1 MLVDDKKPFL
11 QWLTLLAESFNRKV
25 SSLLLETYWQC
36 LYEYPFVQVKQA
48 MLSALQNPDRQ
59 KWGMPTP
66 ADLIILIQ
74 GDSRSH
80 ALKAWS
86 QVVTA
91 IRTVGRYD
99 SVVFDNP
106 IIHCVIRDMGGWIYL
121 CQQPEKELP
130 FLRQEFEKRY
140 RDYQGKPL
148 PSYPRSLKGSL
159 EHDNQVQ
166 GFSHSQPDPIL
177 LGDPERALGVYANG
191 TAQKSMIPLSLSQ
204 AVHQF
209 PQLQEVKTTRKE
221 EN

>member
-1 MLVDDKKPFL
+1 MLAEDKKIFL

-36 LYEYPFVQVKQA
+36 LEAYPFVQVKQA
-48 MLSALQNPDRQ
+48 MLSTLQNPDR
-59 KWGMPTP
+59 KWGMPNP
-66 ADLIILIQ
+66 ADLVILIQ
-74 GDSRSH
+74 GDSRSY

-99 SVVFDNP
+99 SVVFDNS

-121 CQQPEKELP
+121 CQQSEKELP

-166 GFSHSQPDPIL
+166 GFSHNPPDPIL
-177 LGDPERALGVYANG
+177 IGSPECALAVYANG
-191 TAQKSMIPLSLSQ
+191 AKQRATTPLSLSQ
-204 AVHQF
+204 ANQQF
-209 PQLQEVKTTRKE
+209 PKLQADTE
-221 EN
+221 ES

>member
-1 MLVDDKKPFL
+1 MLTDDKKPFL
-11 QWLTLLAESFNRKV
+11 EWLTLLAESFNRKV

-36 LYEYPFVQVKQA
+36 LKVYPFVQVKQA
-48 MLSALQNPDRQ
+48 MLNTLQNSDRQ

-66 ADLIILIQ
+66 ADLIVLIQ
-74 GDSRSH
+74 GDTHHH
-80 ALKAWS
+80 ALNAWS
-86 QVVTA
+86 QVITA

-106 IIHCVIRDMGGWIYL
+106 IIHCVIRDMGGWVYL

-130 FLRQEFEKRY
+130 FLRHEFEKRY

-166 GFSHSQPDPIL
+166 SFSHTPPDPIL
-177 LGDPERALGVYANG
+177 IGDAKKALAVYAKG
-191 TAQKSMIPLSLSQ
+191 TKQLSRYPLTLSQ
-204 AVHQF
+204 ATEQF
-209 PQLQEVKTTRKE
+209 SQLQIDTDT
-221 EN
+221 